1 MPSILSLYTS
11 FEHVDHCVSSSV
23 PASAAIINP
32 AAGQLSVPESPS
44 PSCGNPRLCPISCA
58 TVAALYR
65 NVLVYL
71 TSFTFCAHVV
81 AQTVPNHASPMVPPS
96 KSCPDST
103 TTSSAPLKKEGS
115 CSTTQL
121 ETLSKN
127 FPTSTSSSKMTTT
140 RRTHLHHPRFRRRL
154 YRRTRRKR

>member
-1 MPSILSLYTS
+1 MPSILSLYSS
-11 FEHVDHCVSSSV
+11 FEHVDHCVSSSL
-23 PASAAIINP
+23 PASAAMINP

-71 TSFTFCAHVV
+71 TSFTFCAHV

-103 TTSSAPLKKEGS
+103 TTSSAPLKKEAS
-115 CSTTQL
+115 FSTTQS

-127 FPTSTSSSKMTTT
+127 FPTSTSSS
-140 RRTHLHHPRFRRRL
+140 F
-154 YRRTRRKR
+154 